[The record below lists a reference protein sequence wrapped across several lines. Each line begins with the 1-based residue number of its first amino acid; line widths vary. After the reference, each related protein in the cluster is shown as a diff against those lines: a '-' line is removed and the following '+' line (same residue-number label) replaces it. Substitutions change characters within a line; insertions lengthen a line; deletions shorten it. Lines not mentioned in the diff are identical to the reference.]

1 MVWVLSFLQR
11 LCESKLWT
19 QQFYHNTVA
28 FIAEKRSFH
37 PFSCTPDS
45 SPRRELSLRRP
56 WPPCRQRNEGEKT
69 VMHSHDLISVSVGEI
84 RPNGQGNLSIILQ
97 TAAGEILPAYSAGAH
112 IDIIIP
118 GVGPRQYSLCGTP
131 DRSNTY
137 EICVRLTDT
146 STGGSRYLHQQLK
159 AGDRLAISPPR
170 NHFPLPQAGRY
181 LLFAGGIGIT
191 PLLAMAEAIAARKR
205 ALELHYYVASSR
217 QTAFSPRLNQL
228 TANGTVAIHC
238 SEEGA
243 SLRQRVPRCL
253 TVPHPDTVVIA
264 CGPEGFIQRLRSVM
278 EEYRWSPSQFVFER
292 FTPAAENNTAAK
304 NAFYIELASSQAAP
318 AGGPDQTLL
327 RYYSTPGWRSCSPA
341 NRECAAPVLPGSST
355 GSPST
360 GTAC

>member
-1 MVWVLSFLQR
+1 
-11 LCESKLWT
+11 
-19 QQFYHNTVA
+19 
-28 FIAEKRSFH
+28 
-37 PFSCTPDS
+37 
-45 SPRRELSLRRP
+45 
-56 WPPCRQRNEGEKT
+56 
-69 VMHSHDLISVSVGEI
+69 MHSHDLISVSVGEI

-97 TAAGEILPAYSAGAH
+97 AAAGEILPAYSAGAH

-137 EICVRLTDT
+137 EICVRLTDA

-170 NHFPLPQAGRY
+170 NHFPCRRPGATCCLPAVSASRLCWRWLKRLPPERGAGAA
-181 LLFAGGIGIT
+181 LLCRQFA
-191 PLLAMAEAIAARKR
+191 PDRLL
-205 ALELHYYVASSR
+205 
-217 QTAFSPRLNQL
+217 PRLNQL

-243 SLRQRVPRCL
+243 SLRQRVPECL
-253 TVPHPDTVVIA
+253 TVPHPDTAVIA

-304 NAFYIELASSQAAP
+304 NAFYIELASSGQRLQVAA
-318 AGGPDQTLL
+318 DQTIAQVLQHAGVEVML
-327 RYYSTPGWRSCSPA
+327 SCEQGMCGSCITGVLDGIPEHRDSVLTAEEKAGNDQITLCCSRAKSPGL
-341 NRECAAPVLPGSST
+341 VLDL
-355 GSPST
+355 
-360 GTAC
+360 

>member
-1 MVWVLSFLQR
+1 
-11 LCESKLWT
+11 
-19 QQFYHNTVA
+19 
-28 FIAEKRSFH
+28 
-37 PFSCTPDS
+37 
-45 SPRRELSLRRP
+45 
-56 WPPCRQRNEGEKT
+56 
-69 VMHSHDLISVSVGEI
+69 MHSHDLISVSVGEI
-84 RPNGQGNLSIILQ
+84 RPNGQGNLSLILQ
-97 TAAGEILPAYSAGAH
+97 AAAGEILPAYSAGAH

-118 GVGPRQYSLCGTP
+118 GVGSRQYSLCGTP

-191 PLLAMAEAIAARKR
+191 PLLAMAEAIAARKG

-243 SLRQRVPRCL
+243 SLRQRVP
-253 TVPHPDTVVIA
+253 
-264 CGPEGFIQRLRSVM
+264 
-278 EEYRWSPSQFVFER
+278 
-292 FTPAAENNTAAK
+292 
-304 NAFYIELASSQAAP
+304 
-318 AGGPDQTLL
+318 
-327 RYYSTPGWRSCSPA
+327 
-341 NRECAAPVLPGSST
+341 
-355 GSPST
+355 
-360 GTAC
+360 

>member
-1 MVWVLSFLQR
+1 
-11 LCESKLWT
+11 
-19 QQFYHNTVA
+19 
-28 FIAEKRSFH
+28 
-37 PFSCTPDS
+37 
-45 SPRRELSLRRP
+45 
-56 WPPCRQRNEGEKT
+56 
-69 VMHSHDLISVSVGEI
+69 MHSHELISVSVGEI

-118 GVGPRQYSLCGTP
+118 GVGSRQYSLCGTP

-159 AGDRLAISPPR
+159 AGDRLA
-170 NHFPLPQAGRY
+170 
-181 LLFAGGIGIT
+181 
-191 PLLAMAEAIAARKR
+191 
-205 ALELHYYVASSR
+205 SSR

-243 SLRQRVPRCL
+243 SLRQRVPECL
-253 TVPHPDTVVIA
+253 TVPHPDTAVIA

-304 NAFYIELASSQAAP
+304 NAFYIELASSGQRLQVAA
-318 AGGPDQTLL
+318 DQTIAQVLQHAGVEVML
-327 RYYSTPGWRSCSPA
+327 SCEQGMCGSCITGVLDGIPEHRDSVLTAEEKAGNDQITLCCSRAKSPGL
-341 NRECAAPVLPGSST
+341 VLDL
-355 GSPST
+355 
-360 GTAC
+360 